1 LNYSIEGKNIVL
13 TLSNHIL
20 IFSLEFKNL
29 LFIGEA
35 QYSKVPCFIERAVI
49 NKNVL
54 YFSATDHHQL
64 FSLSIK
70 DCIQTN
76 TMPAFV
82 RFKLPPEV
90 LSICHAVSNNKL
102 VAICNDNNLRVWDSD
117 SGAALKGVSLDR
129 SG

>member
-1 LNYSIEGKNIVL
+1 VDNYIINYSLEGKHIVL

-20 IFSLEFKNL
+20 IFSLEFKSL

-35 QYSKVPCFIERAVI
+35 YHSKSPCFIERAVI

-64 FSLSIK
+64 FSFSIK
-70 DCIQTN
+70 ECVQSN
-76 TMPAFV
+76 TMPAFS

-90 LSICHAVSNNKL
+90 LSICHSVSNSRL
-102 VAICNDNNLRVWDSD
+102 VALCSDNNLRVWDI
-117 SGAALKGVSLDR
+117 
-129 SG
+129 